1 MAERITKPV
10 DTESPKSEFVRE
22 MDAAIERRLA
32 AVGWSNKSAVD
43 REIKEIISRCL
54 GRDAWQAMLDAE
66 RDTPDVPRDTTR
78 DRVCHKRRVRASRTG
93 RRYPEGFDHKRAQ
106 AGDRSDDE

>member
-1 MAERITKPV
+1 MTKPV
-10 DTESPKSEFVRE
+10 DTEAPKSEFVRE
-22 MDAAIERRLA
+22 MEAAITRRLA
-32 AVGWSNKSAVD
+32 AVGWSEKSAID
-43 REIKEIISRCL
+43 REIAGIVRKYL

-66 RDTPDVPRDTTR
+66 RETPDVPRDTTR